1 VSILDLDAIADAAA
15 ERVAAKVLKALP
27 ALLRAEL
34 DSQRKQEVLSSA
46 DVAKRYGKTTEA
58 FNAWLRRPG
67 GAHVAAKAKVHN
79 GRRTWLRVELELL
92 ESERGGGR

>member
-15 ERVAAKVLKALP
+15 ERVAAKLLKALP

-34 DSQRKQEVLSSA
+34 DAQRKQEVLSSA
-46 DVAKRYGKTTEA
+46 DVARRYGKSTDA

-67 GAHVAAKAKVHN
+67 GAHVAAIAIVHN
-79 GRRTWLRVELELL
+79 GRRSWRRVDLELL
-92 ESERGGGR
+92 EAERGGGR